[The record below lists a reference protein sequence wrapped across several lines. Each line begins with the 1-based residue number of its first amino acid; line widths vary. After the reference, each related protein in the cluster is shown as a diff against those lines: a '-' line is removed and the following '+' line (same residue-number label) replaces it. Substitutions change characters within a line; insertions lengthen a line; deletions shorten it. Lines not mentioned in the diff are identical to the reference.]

1 MVVRLPLTEDGRCG
15 REGRGRVYPFWA
27 SIRRNRVPI
36 LCIELHLVLVARVM
50 FRWTHGGAAM
60 SDTPSAERETRREV
74 MKKAAYVVPAVVTL
88 KIAPAFAQ
96 RGSGPPV
103 KDKDKDKI
111 KIK

>member
-1 MVVRLPLTEDGRCG
+1 
-15 REGRGRVYPFWA
+15 
-27 SIRRNRVPI
+27 
-36 LCIELHLVLVARVM
+36 
-50 FRWTHGGAAM
+50 M